1 MAKVIYINPLD
12 DTTIDFKP
20 TSKFSSG
27 PITIIGV
34 NKKNHWLENLLDGEN
49 ILFIPELKLFGEV
62 KKYLLNKN
70 TIKKLE
76 IFAEEEIKEKSV
88 IGRAIVGGILTG
100 GIGAIVGGMS
110 GLKTDYKG
118 IRRIIINDKIEF
130 KIDDKNFKKVSDF
143 FFMINK
149 ELEQKENDNK
159 EIKTNDNPIEKL
171 KELKGLLD
179 LGIITQEE
187 FDNKKV
193 ELMKKI

>member
-1 MAKVIYINPLD
+1 
-12 DTTIDFKP
+12 
-20 TSKFSSG
+20 
-27 PITIIGV
+27 
-34 NKKNHWLENLLDGEN
+34 
-49 ILFIPELKLFGEV
+49 
-62 KKYLLNKN
+62 
-70 TIKKLE
+70 
-76 IFAEEEIKEKSV
+76 
-88 IGRAIVGGILTG
+88 
-100 GIGAIVGGMS
+100 MS

>member
-1 MAKVIYINPLD
+1 
-12 DTTIDFKP
+12 
-20 TSKFSSG
+20 
-27 PITIIGV
+27 V

>member
-1 MAKVIYINPLD
+1 M
-12 DTTIDFKP
+12 F
-20 TSKFSSG
+20 
-27 PITIIGV
+27 PILLYNNVMREII
-34 NKKNHWLENLLDGEN
+34 
-49 ILFIPELKLFGEV
+49 
-62 KKYLLNKN
+62 
-70 TIKKLE
+70 
-76 IFAEEEIKEKSV
+76 
-88 IGRAIVGGILTG
+88 
-100 GIGAIVGGMS
+100 
-110 GLKTDYKG
+110 
-118 IRRIIINDKIEF
+118 F

>member
-1 MAKVIYINPLD
+1 M
-12 DTTIDFKP
+12 
-20 TSKFSSG
+20 
-27 PITIIGV
+27 
-34 NKKNHWLENLLDGEN
+34 
-49 ILFIPELKLFGEV
+49 
-62 KKYLLNKN
+62 
-70 TIKKLE
+70 
-76 IFAEEEIKEKSV
+76 
-88 IGRAIVGGILTG
+88 
-100 GIGAIVGGMS
+100 
-110 GLKTDYKG
+110 KTDYKG

>member
-12 DTTIDFKP
+12 ETVIDFKP
-20 TSKFSSG
+20 TFKFSSG
-27 PITIIGV
+27 PITIIGE
-34 NKKNHWLENLLDGEN
+34 NKKNQWLENALDGEN
-49 ILFIPELKLFGEV
+49 VFFTPEPKLFGEV
-62 KKYLLNKN
+62 KKYLLNKD

-76 IFAEEEIKEKSV
+76 IFAEEEKKEKSV

-130 KIDDKNFKKVSDF
+130 KIDDKNFKKVSEF

-149 ELEQKENDNK
+149 ELEQRENNK
-159 EIKTNDNPIEKL
+159 IKTDENPIEKL

-187 FDNKKV
+187 FDSKKI

>member
-20 TSKFSSG
+20 TFKFSSG
-27 PITIIGV
+27 PITVIGE
-34 NKKNHWLENLLDGEN
+34 NKKNQWLENALDDEN
-49 ILFIPELKLFGEV
+49 VFFTPEPKLFGEV

-118 IRRIIINDKIEF
+118 IRRIIINDKEF
-130 KIDDKNFKKVSDF
+130 KIDDKNFKRVSDF
-143 FFMINK
+143 FFTINK

-159 EIKTNDNPIEKL
+159 GIKTNENPIEKL

-187 FDNKKV
+187 FDNKKF